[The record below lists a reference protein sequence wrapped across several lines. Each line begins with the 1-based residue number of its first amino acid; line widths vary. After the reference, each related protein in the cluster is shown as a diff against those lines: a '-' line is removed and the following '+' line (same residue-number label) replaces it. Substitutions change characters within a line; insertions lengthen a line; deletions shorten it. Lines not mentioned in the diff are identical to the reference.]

1 MRIEKKHLVT
11 GALLAFVAV
20 TGVTLAVKE
29 TAHARAVAEAE
40 SSRPAVAAAG
50 ASAAPAP
57 DASVPDPATPA
68 TDPLPA
74 PEPVAAVAEAAP
86 PSAPPA
92 AAPSRPTVPA
102 APIASRPEAPK
113 PAAPPVAAPAPAEP
127 PTTVFVTYFHTTA
140 RCVSC
145 VKIENLTELTMT
157 TRLSGP
163 VAEKRVVFRS
173 VNVDEPANAHF
184 VKDYSLYTKSVVVSE
199 VKGGF
204 EVRWKNLDR
213 VWHLLGNP
221 ESFQSYVEKEV
232 QGFLDP
238 A

>member
-1 MRIEKKHLVT
+1 MRFEKKHLVT

-20 TGVTLAVKE
+20 TGVTLALKE

-40 SSRPAVAAAG
+40 ASQPAVAPLE

-57 DASVPDPATPA
+57 EAHVPAVEAVPADAI
-68 TDPLPA
+68 PA
-74 PEPVAAVAEAAP
+74 PEPAAAWAGAAP
-86 PSAPPA
+86 PSAKPA
-92 AAPSRPTVPA
+92 VAPARPEMPA
-102 APIASRPEAPK
+102 APIAARPEAPK
-113 PAAPPVAAPAPAEP
+113 PAAPTVAAAVPAEP

-145 VKIENLTELTMT
+145 IKIENLTELTMT

-173 VNVDEPANAHF
+173 VNIDEPANAHF

-213 VWHLLGNP
+213 VWHLLNDS
-221 ESFQSYVEKEV
+221 EAFQSYVEREV
-232 QGFLDP
+232 QAFLEK

>member
-1 MRIEKKHLVT
+1 MKIEKQHLVT

-29 TAHARAVAEAE
+29 TRHSRAVAATEA
-40 SSRPAVAAAG
+40 
-50 ASAAPAP
+50 AAPASP
-57 DASVPDPATPA
+57 TAAPAAAPRSGLA
-68 TDPLPA
+68 APPEDPLPA
-74 PEPVAAVAEAAP
+74 PSAAPVPSEAARP
-86 PSAPPA
+86 EAAAGPHGVSAGTSRPKALEAPA
-92 AAPSRPTVPA
+92 AARPGTPA
-102 APIASRPEAPK
+102 PTTKAVIS
-113 PAAPPVAAPAPAEP
+113 PAPAEP
-127 PTTVFVTYFHTTA
+127 PTTIFVTYFHTTT

-145 VKIENLTELTMT
+145 VKIENLTEMTMA

-173 VNVDEPANAHF
+173 VNVDEPVNAHF
-184 VKDYSLYTKSVVVSE
+184 VKDYGLFTKSVVVSE

-204 EVRWKNLDR
+204 EVRWKNLDQ

-221 ESFQSYVEKEV
+221 ESFQSYVEREV
-232 QGFLDP
+232 QAFLER

>member
-1 MRIEKKHLVT
+1 MRIEKKHLLT

-40 SSRPAVAAAG
+40 SSRPAVAAME

-57 DASVPDPATPA
+57 DAPVPDVAAAP

-74 PEPVAAVAEAAP
+74 PAAAVAETAP
-86 PSAPPA
+86 PSASPEAPAVRPDAPAMLPA
-92 AAPSRPTVPA
+92 A
-102 APIASRPEAPK
+102 RPEAPK
-113 PAAPPVAAPAPAEP
+113 PAAPAVAAPAPAEP
-127 PTTVFVTYFHTTA
+127 PATVFVTYFHTTA

-173 VNVDEPANAHF
+173 VNIDEPANAHF
-184 VKDYSLYTKSVVVSE
+184 AKDYNLYTKSVVVSE
-199 VKGGF
+199 VKGGS
-204 EVRWKNLDR
+204 EVRWKNLDQ

-221 ESFQSYVEKEV
+221 ESFQSYVEREV
-232 QGFLDP
+232 QAFLEK